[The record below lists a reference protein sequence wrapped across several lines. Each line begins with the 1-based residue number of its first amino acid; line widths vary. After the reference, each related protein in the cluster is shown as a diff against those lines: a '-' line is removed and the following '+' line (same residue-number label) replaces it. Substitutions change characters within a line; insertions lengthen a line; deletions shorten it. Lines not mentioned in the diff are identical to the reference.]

1 MTDSAPALTNA
12 PTSQTATVP
21 AALSLKRT
29 PLSPAERMRRTR
41 ERRKQGLFCLTLEL
55 RQSEV
60 DAFMR
65 CGRLK
70 PEERVSHAAVRNA
83 IYSVLED
90 WVLSTTPFR
99 ATERP
104 KNGAPGSAA

>member
-1 MTDSAPALTNA
+1 MTDSAPA
-12 PTSQTATVP
+12 SQAATVP
-21 AALSLKRT
+21 AALSLKRA
-29 PLSPAERMRRTR
+29 PRSPAERMRRTR

-60 DAFMR
+60 DALIR

-70 PEERVSHAAVRNA
+70 PEERVSHAAIRNA
-83 IYSVLED
+83 VYSVLED

>member
-12 PTSQTATVP
+12 PTSQAATVP
-21 AALSLKRT
+21 AALSLKRA

-41 ERRKQGLFCLTLEL
+41 KRRKQGLFCITLEL
-55 RQSEV
+55 RENEV
-60 DAFMR
+60 AAFIR

-70 PEERVSHAAVRNA
+70 PVERVSHGAIRNA
-83 IYSVLED
+83 VYSVLVD

-99 ATERP
+99 ATTEPGRGGP
-104 KNGAPGSAA
+104 GAPA

>member
-41 ERRKQGLFCLTLEL
+41 ERRKQGLFYVTLEL

-60 DAFMR
+60 DAFVR

-70 PEERVSHAAVRNA
+70 PEERGSPDAIRNA

-99 ATERP
+99 ATP
-104 KNGAPGSAA
+104 KPGRGAPGEPA